1 MGKKCI
7 PGVFCIENMTLFI
20 MFIVLL
26 VLGYLYYL
34 YLVKQPSEMMYS
46 SPYSNPIQSN
56 PNLYVLS
63 SPPTLA
69 PIATRSVD
77 TFNNPYI
84 PPTNMI
90 DMGSIMPTIV
100 APVRAGVPVN
110 VPTRGYDAN
119 YTQVGILTR
128 TTGGDMIL
136 PVMGRQTSYG
146 RSKYQYYTM
155 SNSGNFSAKLPLS
168 VNGKSCTSEYG
179 CDEINTGDIVYV
191 EGYNDT
197 FRATIYENSSL
208 AYIPF

>member
-20 MFIVLL
+20 MFIILII
-26 VLGYLYYL
+26 LGYLYYL
-34 YLVKQPSEMMYS
+34 YLVKQPSRNNVV
-46 SPYSNPIQSN
+46 YSNEPN
-56 PNLYVLS
+56 PNVYVLS
-63 SPPTLA
+63 TPPTLA
-69 PIATRSVD
+69 PISTRAVD
-77 TFNNPYI
+77 TINNPYV
-84 PPTNMI
+84 PPVNTI

-110 VPTRGYDAN
+110 VPTRGYDSN

-146 RSKYQYYTM
+146 RGKYQYYTM

-197 FRATIYENSSL
+197 FRATIYENSAL

>member
-7 PGVFCIENMTLFI
+7 PGFFCIENMTLFI
-20 MFIVLL
+20 MFIILL

-34 YLVKQPSEMMYS
+34 YLVKRPVRNEMIYS
-46 SPYSNPIQSN
+46 NPYSNQPN

-63 SPPTLA
+63 TPPTLA

-77 TFNNPYI
+77 TFNNPYV
-84 PPTNMI
+84 PPVNNI
-90 DMGSIMPTIV
+90 DMGSIMTPI
-100 APVRAGVPVN
+100 RAGVPVN

-128 TTGGDMIL
+128 TTGGDMSL

-146 RSKYQYYTM
+146 RGKYQYYTM

-197 FRATIYENSSL
+197 FRATIYENSAL
-208 AYIPF
+208 AYIPL

>member
-7 PGVFCIENMTLFI
+7 PGFFCIENMTLFI
-20 MFIVLL
+20 MFIILII
-26 VLGYLYYL
+26 LGYLYYL
-34 YLVKQPSEMMYS
+34 YLVKQPSTHRVSYV
-46 SPYSNPIQSN
+46 N
-56 PNLYVLS
+56 PNPNVYVLS
-63 SPPTLA
+63 TPPTLA
-69 PIATRSVD
+69 PIASRSVD

-90 DMGSIMPTIV
+90 DMGSIV
-100 APVRAGVPVN
+100 APVRADVPVN

-208 AYIPF
+208 AYIPL

>member
-7 PGVFCIENMTLFI
+7 PGFFCIENMTLFI
-20 MFIVLL
+20 MFIILL

-34 YLVKQPSEMMYS
+34 YLVKQPIRNETMYS
-46 SPYSNPIQSN
+46 IPYSNQPN
-56 PNLYVLS
+56 PNVYVLS
-63 SPPTLA
+63 TPPTLA

-84 PPTNMI
+84 PPVNTI
-90 DMGSIMPTIV
+90 DMGSIVT
-100 APVRAGVPVN
+100 PVRAGVPVN

-197 FRATIYENSSL
+197 FRATIYENSAL
-208 AYIPF
+208 AYIPL